1 MKPQIVANEN
11 PFSSSYEQYIAII
24 DQLSAQVCAEKSH
37 SDLESLIEIEGR
49 ELLRRLLQESLDQRG
64 SGEVGPCVVGVD
76 GHSRT
81 HRRRNQRRTYHSNFG
96 TVTLTRTG
104 YGQQGVSQLFPLDE
118 QLNLSNN
125 RYSPLLKKRVAS
137 QVGYRSY
144 EGVQQSVKTE
154 TGVRIGKRQLEA
166 ITRQVSEDMTEFYQ
180 QPLPQ
185 DEQDAIKDKALQVL
199 TFDGKG
205 IVVREDALRE
215 ATRLKAQKQST
226 TDGVP
231 GEKKSAHRKRMA
243 AVSAIYSIDRN
254 VRDPDVVSKQ
264 FAPIKTVSEK
274 AKTVIKPVAK
284 KVWASIESSMEAV
297 VKQRFI
303 EAKMRD
309 PELEKD
315 WVVLVD
321 GDPNQ
326 ISYAEQQATS
336 QGIVICLIL
345 DIMHVLEYLW
355 KAVKVFF
362 PDEEGGIQ
370 RHGWVAEKIKQIL
383 HGEVM
388 AVVTD
393 IRQRA
398 DEKSLSEKEREP
410 ADTCANYLE
419 KYAPYLKYDEYL
431 KKGYPIATG
440 IIEGACRH
448 LVKDRMDI
456 TGARWSLA
464 GAEAMLKRRA
474 LCINGDFERY
484 WVYHEAQEYQRNY
497 QSLYAKIPRPD
508 KPKLKVIQ
516 GGKSS

>member
-1 MKPQIVANEN
+1 MKPQIVVNEN
-11 PFSSSYEQYIAII
+11 LFSSSYEQYIAIV
-24 DQLSAQVCAEKSH
+24 DQLSTPACAEKSH
-37 SDLESLIEIEGR
+37 SDIELLIQIEGR

-64 SGEVGPCVVGVD
+64 NGEVGPCVEGAD
-76 GHSRT
+76 GHIRT
-81 HRRRNQRRTYHSNFG
+81 HRRKNQVRTYHSNFG
-96 TVTLTRTG
+96 KVKLTRTG
-104 YGQQGVSQLFPLDE
+104 YGQRGVNQLFPLDE

-125 RYSPLLKKRVAS
+125 RYSHLLKKRVAS

-144 EGVQQSVKTE
+144 EGVQQQVKTD
-154 TGVRIGKRQLEA
+154 TGVGIGKRQLEA
-166 ITRQVSEDMTEFYQ
+166 ITQQASEDMTSFYQ
-180 QPLPQ
+180 QPLAQ
-185 DEQDAIKDKALQVL
+185 AEQEAIKDKPIQVL

-205 IVVREDALRE
+205 IVVREEALRE
-215 ATRLKAQKQST
+215 ATRLKAQKKST
-226 TDGVP
+226 TDAP

-254 VRDPDVVSKQ
+254 IRDPDVVSKQ
-264 FAPIKTVSEK
+264 FAPIKAVAEK
-274 AKTVIKPVAK
+274 TKAIIKPVAK
-284 KVWASIESSMEAV
+284 KVWASLEASMETV
-297 VKQRFI
+297 IKQRFI
-303 EAKMRD
+303 EAKIRD
-309 PELEKD
+309 PALEKD

-326 ISYAEQQATS
+326 IDYAEQQAKS
-336 QGIVICLIL
+336 QGVVICLIL

-362 PDEEGGIQ
+362 PDEDGSIQ

-383 HGEVM
+383 HGNVM
-388 AVVTD
+388 TVVAD
-393 IRQRA
+393 IRQLA
-398 DEKSLSEKEREP
+398 DEKGLSEKAREP
-410 ADTCANYLE
+410 ADICANYLE
-419 KYAPYLKYDEYL
+419 KYASYLKYDEYL

-464 GAEAMLKRRA
+464 GAEAMLKVRA

-484 WVYHEAQEYQRNY
+484 WAYHEAQEYQRNY
-497 QSLYAKIPRPD
+497 QSLYAKIQRPS
-508 KPKLKVIQ
+508 KPELKVIS

>member
-1 MKPQIVANEN
+1 MKPQLLENEN
-11 PFSSSYEQYIAII
+11 LFPSSYEQYIAII
-24 DQLSAQVCAEKSH
+24 NQLNTPACAEKSH

-64 SGEVGPCVVGVD
+64 GGEMGPCVVGAD

-81 HRRRNQRRTYHSNFG
+81 HRRRNQRRTYHSTFG
-96 TVTLTRTG
+96 KVKVTRTG
-104 YGQQGVSQLFPLDE
+104 YGQRGVSQLFPLDE

-125 RYSPLLKKRVAS
+125 RYSHLLKKRVAS

-144 EGVQQSVKTE
+144 EGVQQQVKTE
-154 TGVRIGKRQLEA
+154 TGVCIGKRQLEI
-166 ITRQVSEDMTEFYQ
+166 ITQQASKDMTNFYQ

-185 DEQDAIKDKALQVL
+185 DEQSAIKDKPIQVL

-205 IVVREDALRE
+205 IVVREEALRE
-215 ATRLKAQKQST
+215 ATRLKAQKKPT
-226 TDGVP
+226 TQEAP

-254 VRDPDVVSKQ
+254 VRDPEVVSKQ
-264 FAPIKTVSEK
+264 FAPIKAVSEK
-274 AKTVIKPVAK
+274 AKKVIKPVAK
-284 KVWASIESSMEAV
+284 KVWASIELSMEMV

-303 EAKMRD
+303 EAKLRD

-326 ISYAEQQATS
+326 IGYAEQQAKS

-362 PDEEGGIQ
+362 PDEAGGFE
-370 RHGWVAEKIKQIL
+370 RHDWVASSIQQIL

-388 AVVTD
+388 AVVAD

-398 DEKSLSEKEREP
+398 DEKDLSVKAREP

-419 KYAPYLKYDEYL
+419 KYAPYLKYDQYL

-440 IIEGACRH
+440 IIE
-448 LVKDRMDI
+448 V
-456 TGARWSLA
+456 SS
-464 GAEAMLKRRA
+464 
-474 LCINGDFERY
+474 FSERSHG
-484 WVYHEAQEYQRNY
+484 YHGSTLGFSRC
-497 QSLYAKIPRPD
+497 
-508 KPKLKVIQ
+508 
-516 GGKSS
+516 